1 MASYHYD
8 ESGNMALYFII
19 TFLVIIL
26 IPFSI
31 SALSSVTKRMYIP
44 VMFTL
49 SFPKALERKNVADKC
64 LGLGDMLPRIQ
75 VVPYLQ
81 RHANVALVLNSASG

>member
-26 IPFSI
+26 VPFSI
-31 SALSSVTKRMYIP
+31 SALTSATKRKLIP
-44 VMFTL
+44 LDSYSVV
-49 SFPKALERKNVADKC
+49 SEWSKNER
-64 LGLGDMLPRIQ
+64 
-75 VVPYLQ
+75 
-81 RHANVALVLNSASG
+81 RH